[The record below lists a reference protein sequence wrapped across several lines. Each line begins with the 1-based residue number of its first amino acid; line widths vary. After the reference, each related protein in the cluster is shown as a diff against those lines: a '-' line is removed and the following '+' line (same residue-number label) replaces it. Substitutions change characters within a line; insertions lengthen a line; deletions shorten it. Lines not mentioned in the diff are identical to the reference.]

1 MNRRRFF
8 TLGLATAATLPML
21 SSCGMPIRYWT
32 GSYRAY
38 QKIHTNY
45 VHRPRAPYKMYYH
58 GNTLVFL
65 LPELHL
71 VYRHVGREDII
82 PGSRY
87 LFGGIPESILN
98 KGYLHHNDEGP
109 ADDNLFSTRSDGTR
123 ARLNRLIWGVPA
135 HELTA
140 AENAAMMRLVQKYQS
155 EVKVEYARYN
165 VAVRLV
171 KNSTLPTGNS
181 WRASTRNLAAA
192 IADYPEKTG
201 YQYHDYHNSGSVELY
216 AAGSYP
222 AGFFDGA
229 RTAVYEPA
237 TEAHNTSAPV
247 TPPARYAWQD
257 RASPVRVHPDGR
269 VTLNGQT
276 LRRFNPRSFSG
287 ERFR

>member
-1 MNRRRFF
+1 MDS
-8 TLGLATAATLPML
+8 G
-21 SSCGMPIRYWT
+21 
-32 GSYRAY
+32 
-38 QKIHTNY
+38 K
-45 VHRPRAPYKMYYH
+45 
-58 GNTLVFL
+58 TLVFL

-71 VYRHVGREDII
+71 VPARWERRHHSRLAVSVWRYSREH
-82 PGSRY
+82 
-87 LFGGIPESILN
+87 FLN

-192 IADYPEKTG
+192 IADYPEKPAINTTTITTAAASSCT
-201 YQYHDYHNSGSVELY
+201 SGS
-216 AAGSYP
+216 
-222 AGFFDGA
+222 
-229 RTAVYEPA
+229 
-237 TEAHNTSAPV
+237 
-247 TPPARYAWQD
+247 
-257 RASPVRVHPDGR
+257 
-269 VTLNGQT
+269 
-276 LRRFNPRSFSG
+276 
-287 ERFR
+287 